1 MQLELSNTAFWDI
14 DMTTL
19 NQTNKNFIIARVFMY
34 GKFTDIKTIIK
45 HYSKQEI
52 SEALKQYRGLDQYTI
67 SFAKALGYL

>member
-45 HYSKQEI
+45 HYSKQE
-52 SEALKQYRGLDQYTI
+52 
-67 SFAKALGYL
+67 